1 MTTQTVPAEIVLA
14 DATPAALALTDAHL
28 AQAADLVLDAVRSDN
43 TRRAYRRALL
53 GGHGVPGFLPWLAT
67 SGWPM
72 GRAAV
77 QAYRRHLEEA
87 GLAASSVNQALAA
100 VRKLAAEAAEGGLLA
115 RDVAQGI
122 ATVKGAAVRGVRS
135 GNWLEKA
142 QAQALIHAPD
152 VSTLAGLRDRALLSL
167 LIGGGLRREEAARL
181 RLEDVQQRA
190 GRWVI
195 VDLTGK
201 HGRVR
206 TVPLPAFAKAAM
218 DAWTEAAG
226 IASGVILRPVDK
238 GGRVGAGGMTPQ
250 ALYLRVREVAAVIGT
265 VIAPHDLRR
274 TFAQL
279 ARQGGAALE
288 QIQLSLGHASIATTE
303 RYLGGRLDLGDAAAD
318 RLGLTLS

>member
-1 MTTQTVPAEIVLA
+1 MTTTTAEIVLA
-14 DATPAALALTDAHL
+14 DPAPAALALTDAHL
-28 AQAADLVLDAVRSDN
+28 AQAADLVLDAVRSEN

-53 GGHGVPGFLPWLAT
+53 GGRGVPGFLPWLAT
-67 SGWPM
+67 SGWTM

-135 GNWLEKA
+135 GNWLDKA

-152 VSTLAGLRDRALLSL
+152 VSTLAGLRDRALLAL

-206 TVPLPAFAKAAM
+206 SVPISPWTKAAM

-226 IASGVILRPVDK
+226 IVSGVILRPVDK
-238 GGRVGAGGMTPQ
+238 GGRVGAGPMTAQ
-250 ALYLRVREVAAVIGT
+250 AIYNRVARYAERLGLT
-265 VIAPHDLRR
+265 VAPHDLRR

-288 QIQLSLGHASIATTE
+288 QIQLTLGHASIATTE

-318 RLGLTLS
+318 RLGLTLG